1 MISTRY
7 GILASIVFALSAAHP
22 HGTHEKRIPV
32 GTIINS
38 CNKVPGQVAVT
49 FDDGPY
55 AYTEGIL
62 DQLKA
67 AGQKA
72 S

>member
-1 MISTRY
+1 MFTSKF
-7 GILASIVFALSAAHP
+7 GILASILFGVSIAHP
-22 HGTHEKRIPV
+22 HASHEKRIAV
-32 GTIINS
+32 GAIINS
-38 CNKVPGQVAVT
+38 CNKVKGQVAVT

-55 AYTEGIL
+55 KYTEGIL
-62 DQLKA
+62 DQFKA